1 MNAKNSEY
9 LLILLI
15 ICNKTG
21 KIRRRKKKTDE
32 NKNNGDN
39 NLEDTEQ
46 RNSAQMLVE
55 ACNLKVKERITM
67 YQAMVEDIESPSKSN
82 TNPLIPCSIVVS
94 NFDEANKNEN
104 EEIVEDTTDNSS
116 KRQSIVSNSSIDS
129 SRSDNNNCDGV
140 NVELGSSVFYVI
152 WD

>member
-1 MNAKNSEY
+1 MDVA
-9 LLILLI
+9 I
-15 ICNKTG
+15 
-21 KIRRRKKKTDE
+21 
-32 NKNNGDN
+32 
-39 NLEDTEQ
+39 DTEH

-67 YQAMVEDIESPSKSN
+67 YQAMAVDVESPSKSN
-82 TNPLIPCSIVVS
+82 TNPCSIVVS
-94 NFDEANKNEN
+94 DFDEANKNE
-104 EEIVEDTTDNSS
+104 EIVEDEANDTTDNSS

-140 NVELGSSVFYVI
+140 NIEYGSSVFYVV